1 MQWCLA
7 YIKKQAHKISRFV
20 PMIISLT
27 CDVESGEDLNGN
39 LSFVILC
46 VLVGGSVINAKMQ
59 KDVIALKKDSFS

>member
-1 MQWCLA
+1 
-7 YIKKQAHKISRFV
+7 
-20 PMIISLT
+20 MIISLT

-46 VLVGGSVINAKMQ
+46 VLVGGSVINARMQ